1 MAGRNQTD
9 GSFIV
14 AQAGGVTPSAPPP
27 PADRSGKPVLVVQK
41 PPAGGLP
48 TFDGN
53 AFSTIDL
60 RTIANEQ
67 IVLLRDGRS
76 LRIIFSDNG
85 VVTITDFFGGPDGTQ
100 PNVQVGEAQQ
110 ILTPQQFAQAFPI
123 TTDPS
128 VLPAAGQTGGT
139 ENGASVDPNAD
150 LRSLAD
156 GRGGPQGLLGD
167 TDFGGAF
174 GSQQLVSDDR
184 PTALDTL
191 VNLTEASTDELTLDR
206 TNSPVSVSGNLNIN
220 FGRDG
225 FGSVFFNG
233 VIELDAIGGTELSL
247 VAGGAP
253 VATGLTSGGSPITLR
268 LNAEG
273 TLIEALATVDG
284 VQKTIFTA
292 QVGGLTGN
300 TYTLTLFEE
309 IDNIG
314 SVRDLAQ
321 AFVFYLEARDSDG
334 DASFSPVR
342 LVFTIG
348 DDVPEL
354 LGAAPTAN
362 AIREGDNPLGNE
374 DGNGVAVVGR
384 PTDPAFPSADKA
396 DDLAN
401 ASIGRPGPDGQP
413 LPPTGG
419 ADGIPDEATVSGS
432 LLINWGADD
441 DTGYDDAPGDT
452 IARRLEFA
460 PIADVGGSAAAPAG
474 FAGTPILDAAAA
486 AFLQVN
492 RIPAGGGAA
501 EAISGLYSNDQPIK
515 IWIDPAPN
523 AGVGGVQQARLV
535 GYTGP
540 LVGGGEGEGAGG
552 FPLNPVFVVTLDAA
566 AINGAYNFTLLG
578 TLDHLTGA
586 DAANAG
592 RTTTGIARD
601 GETGQLTLDPT
612 AGGEAQVNLE
622 DYSLTFGVRGYDA
635 DGDPVETTF
644 TILIRDDKPVAYDF
658 GSAEAKTLQ
667 EEDRTGVPDANDP
680 DADDGTVLVDPLGT
694 GAPLAGTQITDTL
707 GVRWGSDRDQYNLAG
722 GDGVGRLLQFRAGE
736 GLPFT
741 LVDATTGNAL
751 SELRSE
757 GQLVQYRY
765 DTIDGQPRLTGFVPA
780 DGEGEPR
787 IVFQIALDPAQPNGG
802 FAFTLFETLDHPA
815 NGGGAASV
823 QNNLEFQVFY
833 RATDAD
839 GDQSDGSFRFRVED
853 DVPVITGAANSALH
867 ENDLPNGNDGEKEA
881 TTATASLGISWGSDD
896 GAARSVA
903 FDTRSVL
910 GIQVPDVRFIDGNG
924 NEYLPTSGGDVI
936 AYSVAIVNGN
946 PVLTATAYPIG
957 GSPRTVF
964 TIELDASAPN
974 GEYTFTLL
982 DNIDHRSG
990 NGENATDIRVRFQA
1004 TDSDGD
1010 TVESTFEVRITDDV
1024 PVATTPDTSTLVEE
1038 DLPYVAGLPDQ
1049 TVPDI
1054 TVATGSV
1061 GIRWGA
1067 DDDTTIPGQRSLE
1080 FVTAGG
1086 APVVSVTGTDAGGN
1100 PVTVALTADGRAVRF
1115 ALTNLG
1121 DGAVLVGYVGN
1132 SPLAALNPANQVFTL
1147 TLDPDASANGQYTFR
1162 LLQNLDHPGL
1172 DQDTLRLAFD
1182 VRGVDSDGDRT
1193 LPTTIVVNI
1202 VDDKPEIDQALN
1214 QNASIDEEVLATGIA
1229 GGSFA
1234 GNAGD
1239 TYTGRTG
1246 DDADLAPNP
1255 GATVGGTLGVYWGAD
1270 NANPGTNGI
1279 DRTLTFDPAALPT
1292 GLTSD
1297 QVALEYVLT
1306 GNGSVLTAYKGAGRT
1321 DADRVFVATLSDA
1334 ASGSYTFT
1342 ILGNLDHAGL
1352 NAEDNLAIALN
1363 FIAKDADGDIA
1374 KGSVTVS
1381 VDDDAPVLLGAVGS
1395 TLDEDDLT
1403 TGNDTLPKEAL
1414 AATASLGVAWGSDD
1428 GAARSLAFDTRSVLG
1443 IQVPDVR
1450 FLDGAGNEFVPTSNG
1465 NLLLYSV
1472 STIAGVPTLT
1482 ATTLG
1487 GTPVFT
1493 IALDKTA
1500 ANGAYTFT
1508 LLDNLDHRPGN
1519 GENFIDIR
1527 VGFRATDGDGDRV
1540 DGTFNVR
1547 VTDDVPL
1554 ATTPPDVANLKEE
1567 SLAYVTAPA
1576 DPDSPDVDVRTV
1588 TGSLNI
1594 LWGADDDTVADLTG
1608 NQRDLDFVTAGG
1620 NPVVVFTGENGVVP
1634 TLTADGRTVLYSVVN
1649 TGDGALLVGYTN
1661 ANFGGVLNPSNHVFT
1676 ISLDADAL
1684 AGGQYTFTLLGNLDH
1699 PVASGTAQ
1707 DVLTLAFQ
1715 VRATDSDG
1723 DSVVTT
1729 LSIRIEDDMPA
1740 IDVAAIQ
1747 NRSIDEEALA
1757 GGNAGESYPGA
1768 TGDAADLAGN
1778 NALTVGGTL
1787 GIAWGADNGN
1797 PAANGRDRTLTFDQ
1811 GNPPSGLTSD
1821 GVALGYAYTNGGRT
1835 ITAYKINGN
1844 ANDATDPANRVFT
1857 ATLSDSGN
1865 GSYTFTLLGN
1875 LDHAGP
1881 NAEDNLDIALAFV
1894 AKDTDDDTATGTFTI
1909 TIDDDAPVLGAAASL
1924 TFSEDDLSTFPATDA
1939 TLADVTVRT
1948 ASLAVNWGSDNA
1960 VSQRSLEF
1968 LTQGS
1973 LVGPQGQVQFLD
1985 GSGNPVAIPT
1995 SNGDPL
2001 VFRVTVENGVPTL
2014 TAYAYR
2020 VLDGLAERP
2029 VFTIT
2034 LDKSAANGAYTFTL
2048 LDNLDHPAGNGEN
2061 VLDIRVNFRATDG
2074 DGDSV
2079 DGNFS
2084 VRVIDDKPE
2093 LAGAVAT
2100 TRLYED
2106 NLAGVPAVN
2115 DTQPTGSPNPAGTDP
2130 RSVTQDL
2137 QIAWGADDDAAWP
2150 GERQLDFIQLGGN
2163 PSVTVTREDGV
2174 TPAALTS
2181 GGANVKFVVLNTG
2194 TDAETLVAYTGND
2207 ILGPIFNQVFTV
2219 SLNPNAPNGQYTFT
2233 LIRELDHPVN
2243 GTLEDVL
2250 NLRFGVRATDSD
2262 GDTVDQYFTVQ
2273 VQDDVPVAG
2282 GADIAVNERIPASG
2296 IYEVSVSGQALS
2308 SPFGAG
2314 ADGWRGDTF
2323 ENAVDLVSVSPVSV
2337 INPANGQAVAV
2348 TFAKVNSP
2356 SGQAIFVGTA
2366 GPLGEVIR
2374 LTLDQN
2380 GTFAYRQSQP
2390 LFHKDGSLLQDA
2402 RDLDFVYTVTDG
2414 DGDVSAQQ
2422 TVSITVNDDAPT
2434 ARAGAAT
2441 VTDADTAGAGQVS
2454 LPGTALSGAISPGAD
2469 GWKNA
2474 NFLDAVTMD
2483 GQPQLAGGG
2492 TIQVVNPADG
2502 SAVDVV
2508 FTKTA
2513 GSGGSVRFEGNAAGF
2528 GAPVIV
2534 LTLNPNGTFTYV
2546 QTEALY
2552 HTGGNAVTASDLVFN
2567 YRLTDADD
2575 DTTAVQAIT
2584 VTVNDVAPTL
2594 DASTV
2599 SLSDSEAA
2607 LAGLDR
2613 APRTGDDATLV
2624 MQQTFTA
2631 PVAGADGWRGG
2642 NFGQAVTFTDK
2653 PGLFYVVNTATGAL
2667 VEVQVN
2673 GNDVVRTATS
2683 AKLFA
2688 TVDFGDGFGPRT
2700 VFEFTVDAA
2709 GSVTYMQY
2717 LPLRHAENT
2726 AEDGAITLPFGFTL
2740 TDADGDVTASKL
2752 TNVTVGDDEPTIAM
2766 GAIVLTGAE
2775 SVLAGADHIR
2785 GNGDDQTLVM
2795 TTTVATPVSGS
2806 DGWKD
2811 GSFGSAVTFTTI
2823 PADLIYVVNPATG
2836 VPVGLNV
2843 NGNNVIRTAT
2853 SITLFHDV
2861 DFGAGPQRVFE
2872 LEIRNDGTV
2881 EYRQFMALRHEEG
2894 GATDGSLQLN
2904 FAYTLTDGDLD
2915 TTAAQTIT
2923 VTVTD
2928 DQPTVTGATVAL
2940 TVSEADLETAL
2951 ATGTAG
2957 AVDADNSNGAT
2968 ASGSLLALV
2977 TGGADGPVTF
2987 GVETTNLSPSL
2998 LALTSRGES
3007 LVYTVAGNTLVATS
3021 AGGREVFTLTV
3032 DAATGAYTFE
3042 LKDQVD
3048 HMASASLGAPTGPVP
3063 LALIDQPG
3071 ESVVVPWNDTA
3082 NRLTFVGFLPDGDAL
3097 FRLHNEGQATAVW
3110 NLVGNGSLPDFG
3122 PFTIGAGEAAFI
3134 NVGPNPGTYTPTGV
3148 GAPSGKSTG
3157 LDTNLVSILGGDDAL
3172 TIDLASAI
3180 TVSDGDGDT
3189 LALSGSLTVT
3199 ITDDAPTAATPVTL
3213 TVSEADI
3220 ETALAVGSAGAVDA
3234 DTANGAVVTGSLQ
3247 AAVNNGADEP
3257 VQFGV
3262 ELTDLSPSLLALTS
3276 NGQSL
3281 VYSRSGN
3288 TLVATATDGREV
3300 FTFAVD
3306 AASGAFTFA
3315 LKDRLDHDPQVFYSA
3330 NAAGQFVVP
3339 VPTASVADAGSTLV
3353 VEPRSLTAN
3362 QITFLGRLP
3371 DGDAIFRINNG
3382 SDGPVAWTLNAPG
3395 AGTDYALSIPANA
3408 AIIVNVGNVADGL
3421 GYSVTGAGAPG
3432 GSAATG
3438 PAALVVTGNP
3448 LATGD
3453 SLTIDLSSAV
3463 TVRDADGDS
3472 LALSGSLI
3480 VTIADDAPVSGQTIL
3495 GGMVT
3500 EDGIA
3505 GEFFAN
3511 AVGYSNA
3518 GVAAI
3523 VPVLSGGIQFGAD
3536 GYKAGTLTFGASQP
3550 ALTTNNGTPVQ
3561 YQRVGNVL
3569 YGYTGA
3575 PLAAGVTPAANNQVF
3590 TLSLDLVSGTFVF
3603 VLLKSLDHAVDSQQN
3618 VLDIGFQIGF
3628 QDRDGDATTATLL
3641 IGVED
3646 GWDGNDIVTGTA
3658 IADRLVGG
3666 PGTNEL
3672 YGLGGNDTLGGD
3684 SKAQVTRFDGG
3695 DDIDT
3700 LETKSP
3706 GGLTTV
3712 DLQAGTITGGHYNG
3726 STVVNVENVTNKSP
3740 NSAVDYRGNGEA
3752 NRLEGGNGNDVLEG
3766 RGGNDTIIAGDGD
3779 DLVVFN
3785 AGLLGNPGPVV
3796 DGVDS
3801 VSGGAGSDTLRIVSD
3816 SSRSVAL
3823 QIGGTTGTFEVR
3835 GTGAAPLFVSA
3846 TSVETVE
3853 LAFGTNVSNEVFGS
3867 GFADAPKILA
3877 YGTSAIDGAT
3887 LGLGNGQDRFF
3898 AGASLVT
3905 DEIDARDGNDF
3916 AIYTPASNATGGLGV
3931 QINLSTTDYN
3941 DGTFAIAANTAQ
3953 FKLAAAGPTYT
3964 DRLYNFE
3971 NAEGGGGNDVFIGTD
3986 DANSLR
3992 GNEGNDTFVGG
4003 LGDDSI
4009 DGGTGNDRILYALGD
4024 GADVVDG
4031 GADVDTLVVTTPG
4044 AAANLI
4050 QYVKAVGSDLQM
4062 TPFDYGFVTPYDVTL
4077 TVRNVEILDFDLKN
4091 GNWLVFGQ
4099 GGSNLAATGVT
4110 NVKVTGD
4117 DTGTSLWFAN
4127 VSSATAL
4134 NATLAGGDDY
4144 FVGSGVSVGS
4154 VVDGGSGIDTVDYSQ
4169 ITQRFVINLGGGTA
4183 DRYTL
4188 GGSFVATDTITNF
4201 ENATGSVGNDEI
4213 YGTSGANV
4221 LNGMDGDDTLAGM
4234 DGNDTL
4240 NGGAGNDTLIGGAG
4254 SDTLNGEGGNDTFAL
4269 GNDIPGGAG
4278 GSRNITL
4285 GDGSLRSLSIAGLAG
4300 TGDVVNGG
4308 TGIDVIN
4315 LYREGRPGFV
4325 ADYVAAPGYLSG
4337 VETINGSDGNDI
4349 IMLAAGYTADGG
4361 VVTLNGG
4368 DGDDALAGS
4377 NAGDVLNGGEGN
4389 DLLSGLGGNDTL
4401 NGGAGNDEIWGGAGD
4416 DTING
4421 GTGNDTI
4428 IYVSG
4433 NGSDIVDGGADTD
4446 TLIVRGTGGNNVF
4459 SVTNTDADP
4468 VSLEVGVDGATSLV
4482 TNVEEIQI
4490 EGGGGVDTLTVA
4502 GDLNGTGLAQSTIRF
4517 DAGTGNDTLDLSGLL
4532 SAHRIVSDG
4541 GDGTDTVRIGVAYGA
4556 AAFAKVFGIDGT
4568 TLIGTDMTIGGVT
4581 HQFVNYEAFAFTD
4594 GTRTL
4599 QELFNTAPAATGGEV
4614 LTANEDGSIT
4624 ILAAQLTGNEV
4635 DPDAGQTLRPV
4646 LVSGPPAFAGTL
4658 VDNGNGTFT
4667 FTAAPNFSGVATFT
4681 YRVNDGFADS
4691 NVVSAS
4697 INVTPDADAPALNI
4711 AGAPSPA
4718 ATGNEDTA
4726 IALPAIAAMLTDT
4739 DGSETLRVT
4748 LTGAPAGSVVS
4759 DGVSGLVIGVGGVW
4773 DVTGFNLATLVLTPP
4788 QDYAGSFTLSVNAT
4802 STDTA
4807 SLTTGAASDTATTI
4821 GTIAVTVAGVN
4832 DAPVFTLAGAQTSN
4846 EDAGQQVV
4854 ANFLTG
4860 RGPGGGPDEA
4870 SQSTALSIANNNNAL
4885 FSEQPWID
4893 GNGTL
4898 RYTAAPNAFGTATVT
4913 VQLFDNGGVANGGVN
4928 SKTATFAITINDV
4941 PEPLDAVNDRLITNA
4956 TNGSLIVLPQ
4966 IAFLWNDLGNGT
4978 APLNITG
4985 ITGDQGTTRG
4995 ISDGFV
5001 TVQVQGNSRTY
5012 TYTVSDGVASDT
5024 GTIEVLRSPPASLLA
5039 TPGND
5044 FFVFTNQ
5051 NPDFGGGAGDDIL
5064 VGTNST
5070 SQNILRGGDGRD
5082 LIIGGSNLSLN
5093 ELFGDAGNDVLIGGN
5108 NLSENRLNGGAG
5120 DDELYG
5126 GNNLSQNIMKG
5137 DAGND
5142 LLVGTG
5148 ATDIMNGGAD
5158 NDRLFGNGG
5167 NDTLNG
5173 GTGDDR
5179 LSGGTGN
5186 DTLTGGAGK
5195 DTFVFADAGG
5205 AHFDTIT
5212 DYTFADD
5219 VIDISALLDAAFG
5232 PTSNVADF
5240 VRITEAGSNIRL
5252 QVDVNG
5258 PSGGA
5263 LWQDVAMLQGYNS
5276 AGADQVKL
5284 LFENQQH
5291 IVSV

>member
-14 AQAGGVTPSAPPP
+14 AQAGGTTPPGPPP
-27 PADRSGKPVLVVQK
+27 PADRSGKPTLVVQK

-100 PNVQVGEAQQ
+100 PNVQVGEGQS

-128 VLPAAGQTGGT
+128 VLPAAGPGG
-139 ENGASVDPNAD
+139 GAESGANVDPNAD
-150 LRSLAD
+150 LRNLAD

-167 TDFGGAF
+167 TDFGGGF
-174 GSQQLVSDDR
+174 GTQELLSDDR
-184 PTALDTL
+184 PTALDTI
-191 VNLTEASTDELTLDR
+191 VNLTETSTDEATLDR
-206 TNSPVSVSGNLNIN
+206 TNNPVSVSGILNIN

-233 VIELDAIGGTELSL
+233 AIELDAIGGPSLSL

-253 VATGLTSGGSPITLR
+253 VATGLTSGGSPITIR

-321 AFVFYLEARDSDG
+321 AFVFYLEARDRDG

-342 LVFTIG
+342 LIFNIG

-354 LGAAPTAN
+354 LGAVPVAN
-362 AIREGDNPLGNE
+362 AIREGDNALGNE
-374 DGNGVAVVGR
+374 DGNGVAVSGR
-384 PTDPAFPSADKA
+384 PTDPAFPSPDKL
-396 DDLAN
+396 DDVLN
-401 ASIGRPGPDGQP
+401 ASIGRPGPDGLP
-413 LPPTGG
+413 LPPFGFG
-419 ADGIPDEATVSGS
+419 DGIPDEATVSGS
-432 LLINWGADD
+432 LLIEWGADD

-452 IARRLEFA
+452 IARSIEFA
-460 PIADVGGSAAAPAG
+460 PVAEIGGPAGAPAG
-474 FAGTPILDAAAA
+474 SAPVLDAAAA
-486 AFLQVN
+486 AFLQVS
-492 RIPAGGGAA
+492 RIPAGGGAP
-501 EAISGLYSNDQPIK
+501 EAISGLYSNGQPIK
-515 IWIDPAPN
+515 IWIDPSPN

-540 LVGGGEGEGAGG
+540 LIGSGEGEGEGQGG

-566 AINGAYNFTLLG
+566 GFNGTYNFTLLG
-578 TLDHLTGA
+578 TLDHLGSL
-586 DAANAG
+586 DAANPSH
-592 RTTTGIARD
+592 TTPGISLD
-601 GETGQLTLDPT
+601 GETGVLSLDPT
-612 AGGEAQVNLE
+612 AEGEAQVNLE
-622 DYSLTFGVRGYDA
+622 DYALTFGVRGYDA

-658 GSAEAKTLQ
+658 DSAESKTIQ
-667 EEDRTGVPDANDP
+667 EEDRTGVPDANDV
-680 DADDGTVLVDPLGT
+680 DAEDGTVLVDALGDGKPLS
-694 GAPLAGTQITDTL
+694 GTQITDTL

-736 GLPFT
+736 GLPFA
-741 LVDATTGNAL
+741 LVDAATGNPV

-765 DTIDGQPRLTGFVPA
+765 DTIDGQPRLTGFVPTA
-780 DGEGEPR
+780 IEGE
-787 IVFQIALDPAQPNGG
+787 IKVVFQIALDPSQPNGG

-815 NGGGAASV
+815 NAGGTASE
-823 QNNLEFQVFY
+823 QNILDFQVFY

-853 DVPVITGAANSALH
+853 DVPVITGATNSALD
-867 ENDLPNGNDGEKEA
+867 EDDLPAGNDGDKEA
-881 TTATASLGISWGSDD
+881 LTATASLGISWGSDD

-910 GIQVPDVRFIDGNG
+910 GFQVPDVRFIDGNG
-924 NEYLPTSGGDVI
+924 NEYLPTSSGDVI

-957 GSPRTVF
+957 GAPRTVF

-990 NGENATDIRVRFQA
+990 NGENITDIRVRFQA

-1010 TVESTFEVRITDDV
+1010 TVESTFEVRLTDDV
-1024 PVATTPDTSTLVEE
+1024 PVATTPDASSLIEE

-1049 TVPDI
+1049 TIADV

-1061 GIRWGA
+1061 GILWGA
-1067 DDDTTIPGQRSLE
+1067 DDDTAFPGQRSLE
-1080 FVTAGG
+1080 FVTSGG
-1086 APVVSVTGTDAGGN
+1086 APVVNVTGTNANGD
-1100 PVTVALTADGRAVRF
+1100 PVSVALTADGRTVRF

-1132 SPLAALNPANQVFTL
+1132 SPLAALNPANHVFTL
-1147 TLDPDASANGQYTFR
+1147 TLDPDATANGQYTFR
-1162 LLQNLDHPGL
+1162 LLQNLDHPGV

-1193 LPTTIVVNI
+1193 LPTTIVVSI
-1202 VDDKPEIDQALN
+1202 VDDKPEIDPALN
-1214 QNASIDEEVLATGIA
+1214 QTASIDEEVLA
-1229 GGSFA
+1229 A
-1234 GNAGD
+1234 GNVGD

-1255 GATVGGTLGVYWGAD
+1255 GATVSGTLGVYWGAD
-1270 NANPGTNGI
+1270 NANPGTNGV
-1279 DRTLTFDPAALPT
+1279 DRTLTFDPAALPS

-1297 QVALEYVLT
+1297 QVPLEYVLS
-1306 GNGSVLTAYKGAGRT
+1306 GNGSVLTAYQGAGRT

-1342 ILGNLDHAGL
+1342 ILGNLDHAGV

-1363 FIAKDADGDIA
+1363 FIAKDADGDTA
-1374 KGSVTVS
+1374 KGTFTVS

-1395 TLDEDDLT
+1395 TLDEDDLA

-1414 AATASLGVAWGSDD
+1414 SSTASLGVAWGSDD

-1472 STIAGVPTLT
+1472 ATVGGVPTLT

-1493 IALDKTA
+1493 IALDKAA

-1540 DGTFNVR
+1540 AGTFNVR

-1567 SLAYVTAPA
+1567 ALAYVTAPA
-1576 DPDSPDVDVRTV
+1576 DPDSPDVDVRAV

-1594 LWGADDDTVADLTG
+1594 LWGADDDTVADVTG

-1620 NPVVVFTGENGVVP
+1620 NPVVAVTGENGVVP
-1634 TLTADGRTVLYSVVN
+1634 TLTADGRTVLYTVVN
-1649 TGDGALLVGYTN
+1649 SGDGALLVGYTN

-1707 DVLTLAFQ
+1707 DKLTLAFQ

-1729 LSIRIEDDMPA
+1729 LSIVIEDDMPA
-1740 IDVAAIQ
+1740 IDTAAIQ
-1747 NRSIDEEALA
+1747 NRAIDEEALA
-1757 GGNAGESYPGA
+1757 GGNAGETYAGA
-1768 TGDAADLAGN
+1768 TGDAADMAGN
-1778 NALTVGGTL
+1778 TALTVGGTL

-1811 GNPPSGLTSD
+1811 GNPPAGLTSD
-1821 GVALGYAYTNGGRT
+1821 GASLGYAYSNSGRT

-1881 NAEDNLDIALAFV
+1881 NAEDDLAVALAFV
-1894 AKDTDDDTATGTFTI
+1894 AKDTDDDTATGTFTV
-1909 TIDDDAPVLGAAASL
+1909 TIDDDAPVLGAAAGL
-1924 TFSEDDLSTFPATDA
+1924 TFSEDDLSAFPATDA
-1939 TLADVTVRT
+1939 TGPDLTVQT
-1948 ASLAVNWGSDNA
+1948 AGLAVNWGSDNA
-1960 VSQRSLEF
+1960 VSERSLAF
-1968 LTQGS
+1968 LTQGT
-1973 LVGPQGQVQFLD
+1973 LVGQQGQVQILD
-1985 GSGNPVAIPT
+1985 GAGNPVVVPT

-2020 VLDGLAERP
+2020 VLDGFAERP

-2074 DGDSV
+2074 DGDAV
-2079 DGNFS
+2079 DGNFT
-2084 VRVIDDKPE
+2084 VRLVDDKPE
-2093 LAGAVAT
+2093 LAGAVTT
-2100 TRLYED
+2100 TRLFED
-2106 NLAGVPAVN
+2106 NLAGVPGVN

-2130 RSVTQDL
+2130 RSVTENL
-2137 QIAWGADDDAAWP
+2137 QIAWGGDDDTAWP

-2163 PSVTVTREDGV
+2163 PSVSVTREDGV

-2262 GDTVDQYFTVQ
+2262 GDSVDQYFTVQ

-2282 GADIAVNERIPASG
+2282 SADVTLNERIPSSG
-2296 IYEVSVSGQALS
+2296 IYEATASGQALS

-2337 INPANGQAVAV
+2337 INPADGQAVAV
-2348 TFAKVNSP
+2348 TFSKINSP
-2356 SGQAIFVGTA
+2356 SGQAIFVGSA

-2422 TVSITVNDDAPT
+2422 TVSVTINDDAPT
-2434 ARAGAAT
+2434 ARTGAAT
-2441 VTDADTAGAGQVS
+2441 VTDSDTAGAGQIS

-2474 NFLDAVTMD
+2474 SFFDAVTMD

-2492 TIQVVNPADG
+2492 IIHVVNPADG

-2513 GSGGSVRFEGNAAGF
+2513 GPGGSVRFEGNAAGF

-2534 LTLNPNGTFTYV
+2534 LTLSANGTFTYV

-2575 DTTAVQAIT
+2575 DTTAAQAIT
-2584 VTVNDVAPTL
+2584 ITVNDVAPTL

-2599 SLSDSEAA
+2599 SLSDGEAA

-2624 MQQTFTA
+2624 MQQTFAA
-2631 PVAGADGWRGG
+2631 PVPGADGWRGG

-2653 PGLFYVVNTATGAL
+2653 PGLFYVVNTATGAF

-2673 GNDVVRTATS
+2673 GNNVVRTATS

-2709 GSVTYMQY
+2709 GSVTYVQY
-2717 LPLRHAENT
+2717 VPLRHAENT
-2726 AEDGAITLPFGFTL
+2726 AEDGALTLPFGFTL

-2752 TNVTVGDDEPTIAM
+2752 TNVTVGDDEPTIAT
-2766 GAIVLTGAE
+2766 GAIAFTGSE
-2775 SVLAGADHIR
+2775 SVLAGPDHIG
-2785 GNGDDQTLVM
+2785 GNGDDQTLVLS
-2795 TTTVATPVSGS
+2795 TTVAAPISGT

-2823 PADLIYVVNPATG
+2823 PTDLIYVVNPATG

-2861 DFGAGPQRVFE
+2861 DFGSGPQRVFE

-2894 GATDGSLQLN
+2894 GATDGALQLN

-2915 TTAAQTIT
+2915 TTAAQAIT
-2923 VTVTD
+2923 VTINDDAPTAAGPVT
-2928 DQPTVTGATVAL
+2928 L
-2940 TVSEADLETAL
+2940 SVSEADLETAL
-2951 ATGTAG
+2951 A
-2957 AVDADNSNGAT
+2957 
-2968 ASGSLLALV
+2968 L
-2977 TGGADGPVTF
+2977 
-2987 GVETTNLSPSL
+2987 
-2998 LALTSRGES
+2998 
-3007 LVYTVAGNTLVATS
+3007 
-3021 AGGREVFTLTV
+3021 
-3032 DAATGAYTFE
+3032 
-3042 LKDQVD
+3042 
-3048 HMASASLGAPTGPVP
+3048 
-3063 LALIDQPG
+3063 
-3071 ESVVVPWNDTA
+3071 
-3082 NRLTFVGFLPDGDAL
+3082 
-3097 FRLHNEGQATAVW
+3097 
-3110 NLVGNGSLPDFG
+3110 
-3122 PFTIGAGEAAFI
+3122 
-3134 NVGPNPGTYTPTGV
+3134 
-3148 GAPSGKSTG
+3148 
-3157 LDTNLVSILGGDDAL
+3157 
-3172 TIDLASAI
+3172 
-3180 TVSDGDGDT
+3180 
-3189 LALSGSLTVT
+3189 
-3199 ITDDAPTAATPVTL
+3199 
-3213 TVSEADI
+3213 
-3220 ETALAVGSAGAVDA
+3220 GSAGAVDA
-3234 DTANGAVVTGSLQ
+3234 DTANGAIVTGNLEAAVTAGADVPATFGVETTNLSASLQ
-3247 AAVNNGADEP
+3247 A
-3257 VQFGV
+3257 
-3262 ELTDLSPSLLALTS
+3262 LTS
-3276 NGQSL
+3276 DGQAL
-3281 VYSRSGN
+3281 VYTRSGN
-3288 TLVATATDGREV
+3288 TLVATSADGREV
-3300 FTFAVD
+3300 FTFAVNT
-3306 AASGAFTFA
+3306 ATGAYTFE
-3315 LKDRLDHDPQVFYSA
+3315 LKDRIDNEEKLLVDGIRVAIADIDDPGERIVLAEQS
-3330 NAAGQFVVP
+3330 G
-3339 VPTASVADAGSTLV
+3339 
-3353 VEPRSLTAN
+3353 N
-3362 QITFLGRLP
+3362 QLAFIGRLP
-3371 DGDAIFRINNG
+3371 DGDAIIRVTNKSG
-3382 SDGPVAWTLNAPG
+3382 VPVAWQLDNMDG
-3395 AGTDYALSIPANA
+3395 GTDFAVGLGANQTA
-3408 AIIVNVGNVADGL
+3408 YINVGQISGTVQFQL
-3421 GYSVTGAGAPG
+3421 TGSGAPNG
-3432 GSAATG
+3432 RTTVNPGHTDG
-3438 PAALVVTGNP
+3438 VVYVDGRE
-3448 LATGD
+3448 
-3453 SLTIDLSSAV
+3453 SLTLDLSSAV
-3463 TVRDADGDS
+3463 TVTDADGDS
-3472 LALSGSLI
+3472 LALSGNLL
-3480 VTIADDAPVSGQTIL
+3480 VTITDDVPAAGQVVDAGT
-3495 GGMVT
+3495 VT

-3505 GEFFAN
+3505 GEAFAG

-3518 GVAAI
+3518 GTTT
-3523 VPVLSGGIQFGAD
+3523 GGQTLTGAIQFGAD
-3536 GYKAGTLTFGASQP
+3536 GYKAGTLTFGATQP
-3550 ALTTNNGTPVQ
+3550 SLTTNGGTPVQ

-3590 TLSLDLVSGTFVF
+3590 TLSLDLVSGAFLFT
-3603 VLLKSLDHAVDSQQN
+3603 LLKTLDHGTDTQQSL
-3618 VLDIGFQIGF
+3618 LDLGFQIGF
-3628 QDRDGDATTATLL
+3628 QDNEGDAATATLL
-3641 IGVED
+3641 VKVED

-3658 IADRLVGG
+3658 GADRLVGG

-3672 YGLGGNDTLGGD
+3672 YGLAGNDILGGD

-3695 DDIDT
+3695 ADIDT

-3712 DLQAGTITGGHYNG
+3712 DLQANTITGGHYNG
-3726 STVVNVENVTNKSP
+3726 SGVFNVENVTNKSP
-3740 NSAVDYRGNGEA
+3740 NSAVVYRGDGEA
-3752 NRLEGGNGNDVLEG
+3752 NRLEGGNGNDVFEG

-3801 VSGGAGSDTLRIVSD
+3801 VSGGTGSDTLRVVSD
-3816 SSRSVAL
+3816 GSRSVAL

-3846 TSVETVE
+3846 TSVETIE
-3853 LAFGTNVSNEVFGS
+3853 FALGTNVSNEVFGS
-3867 GFADAPKILA
+3867 GSADAPKLLA

-3941 DGTFAIAANTAQ
+3941 DGTYAIAANTAQ

-3971 NAEGGGGNDVFIGTD
+3971 NAEGGGGNDVFVGT
-3986 DANSLR
+3986 AGVNSLR
-3992 GNEGNDTFVGG
+3992 GEDGNDTFVGG
-4003 LGDDSI
+4003 LGDDNI
-4009 DGGTGNDRILYALGD
+4009 NGGQGNDRVLYALGD

-4031 GADVDTLVVTTPG
+4031 GADIDTLVVTTPG
-4044 AAANLI
+4044 GAANLI

-4062 TPFDYGFVTPYDVTL
+4062 TPFDYGLVTPYDVTL
-4077 TVRNVEILDFDLKN
+4077 TVRNVELLDFDLKN

-4099 GGSNLAATGVT
+4099 GGGNLAATGVT

-4117 DTGTSLWFAN
+4117 GTGTALWFAN

-4134 NATLAGGDDY
+4134 EATLGGGDDY
-4144 FVGSGVSVGS
+4144 FVGSGVTVGS
-4154 VVDGGSGIDTVDYSQ
+4154 VVDGGTGVDTLDYSQ
-4169 ITQRFVINLGGGTA
+4169 ITQRFSINLGGGTA
-4183 DRYTL
+4183 TRYTL
-4188 GGSFVATDTITNF
+4188 GGALVATDLVTAF

-4213 YGTSGANV
+4213 YGSNVNNV
-4221 LNGMDGDDTLAGM
+4221 LNGNDGNDTLAGM
-4234 DGNDTL
+4234 DGDDVL
-4240 NGGAGNDTLIGGAG
+4240 NGGDGNDTLIGGAG
-4254 SDTLNGEGGNDTFAL
+4254 IDTLNGGIGNDTFAL

-4278 GSRNITL
+4278 GSRNIAL
-4285 GDGSLRSLSIAGLAG
+4285 GDGSFRSLSIAGLAG
-4300 TGDVVNGG
+4300 TGDTVVGG
-4308 TGIDVIN
+4308 SGNDVIN

-4337 VETINGSDGNDI
+4337 VETINGTDGNDI

-4361 VVTLNGG
+4361 TVTLNGG

-4377 NAGDVLNGGEGN
+4377 NAGDILNGGEGN
-4389 DLLSGLGGNDTL
+4389 DLLSGLGGADTL
-4401 NGGAGNDEIWGGAGD
+4401 NGGGGNDEIWGGAGN

-4421 GTGNDTI
+4421 GAGDDTI
-4428 IYVSG
+4428 LYVSD
-4433 NGSDIVDGGADTD
+4433 NGSDTVDGGADTD
-4446 TLIVRGTGGNNVF
+4446 TLIVRGTAGNNTF
-4459 SVTNTDADP
+4459 SVTNTDGNPA
-4468 VSLEVGVDGATSLV
+4468 SLEVGVDGATSLV
-4482 TNVEEIQI
+4482 TGVEEIEI
-4490 EGGGGVDTLTVA
+4490 EGSGGVDTLTVA
-4502 GDLNGTGLAQSTIRF
+4502 GDLGGTGLSQSTIRF
-4517 DAGTGNDTLDLSGLL
+4517 DAGTGDDTLDLSGLQ
-4532 SAHRIVSDG
+4532 SAHRVVSNG
-4541 GDGTDTVRIGVAYGA
+4541 GDGNDTLSIGVAYGA
-4556 AAFAKVFGIDGT
+4556 AAFAKVFGTDGS

-4581 HQFVNYEAFAFTD
+4581 HQFLNYEAFAFTD

-4614 LTANEDGSIT
+4614 LTASEDGSFT
-4624 ILAAQLTGNEV
+4624 ILAAQLTGNDV

-4646 LVSGPPAFAGTL
+4646 LVSGPLASAGAL

-4667 FTAAPNFSGVATFT
+4667 FTPAQNFSGVATFT
-4681 YRVNDGFADS
+4681 YKVNDGLADS

-4697 INVTPDADAPALNI
+4697 INVTPDADAPTLTI
-4711 AGAPSPA
+4711 AGGASPNA
-4718 ATGNEDTA
+4718 AGNEDTA
-4726 IALPAIAAMLTDT
+4726 IALPAIAAMVTDT
-4739 DGSETLRVT
+4739 DGSETLQVT
-4748 LTGAPAGSVVS
+4748 LTGAPTGSVIS
-4759 DGVSGLVIGVGGVW
+4759 DGVSGLVIGVNGVW

-4788 QDYAGSFTLSVNAT
+4788 QDYAGSFTLSVNAI

-4807 SLTTGAASDTATTI
+4807 SLTTGTVSDTATTI
-4821 GTIAVTVAGVN
+4821 GTIAISVTGVN

-4860 RGPGGGPDEA
+4860 RGAGGGADEA
-4870 SQSTALSIANNNNAL
+4870 SQTTTLTVTNNNNAL

-4898 RYTAAPNAFGTATVT
+4898 RYTAAPNAFGAATVT
-4913 VQLFDNGGVANGGVN
+4913 VQLLDNGGVANGGVN
-4928 SKTATFAITINDV
+4928 VKTATFGITINDV
-4941 PEPLDAVNDRLITNA
+4941 PEPLDAVNDRLISDAANGTNL
-4956 TNGSLIVLPQ
+4956 SLPQ
-4966 IAFLWNDLGNGT
+4966 IAFLWNDVNTGT

-4985 ITGDQGTTRG
+4985 ITTSPGASASVAAGM
-4995 ISDGFV
+4995 V
-5001 TVQVQGNSRTY
+5001 TLQVQGNSRDY
-5012 TYTVSDGVASDT
+5012 TYTLSDGSSSDT
-5024 GTIEVLRSPPASLLA
+5024 ATISVNRSPPSSMAPSGGDDFLVFTSQNPTVDGGL
-5039 TPGND
+5039 GND
-5044 FFVFTNQ
+5044 
-5051 NPDFGGGAGDDIL
+5051 II
-5064 VGTNST
+5064 VGSNST
-5070 SQNILRGGDGRD
+5070 SQNILRGGEGRD
-5082 LIIGGSNLSLN
+5082 LLIGGSNLALN
-5093 ELFGDAGNDVLIGGN
+5093 ELFGDAGNDLLIGGN
-5108 NLSENRLNGGAG
+5108 QLAENRLNGGAG
-5120 DDELYG
+5120 DDELRG
-5126 GNNLSQNIMKG
+5126 GTNVTVNTMNG
-5137 DAGND
+5137 DGGND
-5142 LLVGTG
+5142 LLVGTL
-5148 ATDIMNGGAD
+5148 AFDAMSGGAD
-5158 NDRLFGNGG
+5158 NDTLIAYGG
-5167 NDTLNG
+5167 NDTLDG
-5173 GTGDDR
+5173 GSGNDR
-5179 LSGGTGN
+5179 LIGGTGN
-5186 DTLTGGAGK
+5186 DTLTGGTGS
-5195 DTFVFADAGG
+5195 DTFVFAEVGG
-5205 AHFDTIT
+5205 ANRDTIL
-5212 DYTFADD
+5212 DYTYADD
-5219 VIDISALLDAAFG
+5219 QIDISALLDAAFG
-5232 PTSNVADF
+5232 PTSSVADF
-5240 VRITEAGSNIRL
+5240 AKLIQSGSDVTL

-5258 PSGGA
+5258 LAGGA
-5263 LWQDVAMLQGYNS
+5263 NWQDVAVLQGYGTN
-5276 AGADQVKL
+5276 GADQVKL

-5291 IVSV
+5291 TVSI